1 MPDQEPTQTKETV
14 ESGAAQTRSSLEIA
28 AELNA
33 SALKMR
39 NTRPMEARKLY
50 EQAYD
55 LAHNDDSCRTEMA
68 ASLAGLA
75 YLNNDA
81 GDVDLA
87 VSQNSEAISLLNS
100 YSPVPA
106 LVDAYCNLSWIF
118 FSFGEFSSA
127 MGYASKA
134 LTIAQGLQDKYWEAR
149 ALDTYGCTFFADASD
164 VDEAT
169 KFPEKAAQLFGE
181 VGDKSEQARV
191 YNNIADIQLHG
202 GRLKAALEFSQK
214 SIALAEEVSSSIVK
228 IIANTTL
235 SEVLIAMGEYAQ
247 AENCLQETLGQFSK
261 ETPVPF
267 KAYLLTA
274 LAKIHLMNSQ
284 TEQAESSL
292 LAAIEIAIHIKSIY
306 DEVIALRILSE
317 VYEQNQEYSK
327 ALGCLKKFT
336 ALNEKLQSEKAAK
349 QFHAL
354 KVSSNLETAQRDAE
368 IHRLKTVELQ
378 NEINER
384 NRFQKELEILAITDS
399 LTGLYNRR
407 QFFNL
412 ANHEIEQVRRFNRAI
427 ALVLIDLDDFKQ
439 INDTFGHPTGD
450 SVLSSIAG
458 IFQASTRAVDILCR
472 YGGEEFAILMPETD
486 STGSGIIIQ
495 RVRKALEE
503 HNLIVNL
510 EGFRVTFSAGIA
522 SFDTSKAHG
531 PADLEILIKW
541 ADKALYD
548 AKHAGK
554 NRTVIYS
561 P

>member
-1 MPDQEPTQTKETV
+1 MPDLQQTQANVSV
-14 ESGAAQTRSSLEIA
+14 EHADQSRTPIEIA

-55 LAHNDDSCRTEMA
+55 LTHNDDSCRTEMT

-87 VSQNSEAISLLNS
+87 VNQNSEAISLLS
-100 YSPVPA
+100 GYSPVPA

-149 ALDTYGCTFFADASD
+149 ALDTYGFTSFADAAD
-164 VDEAT
+164 VDESI
-169 KFPEKAAQLFGE
+169 KFQEKAAQLYGE
-181 VGDKSEQARV
+181 IGDESEQARV
-191 YNNIADIQLHG
+191 YNNLADTQLRG
-202 GRLKAALEFSQK
+202 GRLKTALEFSQK
-214 SIALAEEVSSSIVK
+214 SIALSKEVSSPFVK
-228 IIANTTL
+228 TIADITL
-235 SEVLIAMGEYAQ
+235 SEVLIAMGEYVQ
-247 AENCLQETLGQFSK
+247 AGSYLQEALGEFSR
-261 ETPVPF
+261 ETPVLF

-274 LAKIHLMNSQ
+274 LAQIHLRNSQ
-284 TEQAESSL
+284 LDEAESSL
-292 LAAIEIAIHIKSIY
+292 LEAIEIAMNAKSIF
-306 DEVIALRILSE
+306 DQAIAHQALSE
-317 VYEQNQEYSK
+317 VCERKQEYSK
-327 ALGCLKKFT
+327 ALDHLKKFT
-336 ALNEKLQSEKAAK
+336 TLNEKLLGERAAK
-349 QFHAL
+349 QFHAH
-354 KVSSNLETAQRDAE
+354 KVASNLETAQRDAE

-384 NRFQKELEILAITDS
+384 ERIQKELETLAAIDS

-427 ALVLIDLDDFKQ
+427 ALVLIDLDDFKR

-450 SVLSSIAG
+450 AILRSIAG
-458 IFQASTRAVDILCR
+458 IFQGTTRAVDVVCR

-486 STGSGIIIQ
+486 STESEMIIQ
-495 RVRKALEE
+495 RVRKTLGEQS
-503 HNLIVNL
+503 LIANP
-510 EGFRVTFSAGIA
+510 GNFPVTFSAGIA
-522 SFDTSKAHG
+522 SIDPGNTHG

-541 ADKALYD
+541 ADQALYD

-554 NRTVIYS
+554 NRTIIYS
-561 P
+561 S